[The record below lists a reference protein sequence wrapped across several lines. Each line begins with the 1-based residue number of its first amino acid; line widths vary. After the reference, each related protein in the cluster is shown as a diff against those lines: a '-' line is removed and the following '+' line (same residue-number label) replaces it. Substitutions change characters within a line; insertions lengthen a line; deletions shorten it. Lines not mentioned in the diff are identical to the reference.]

1 MCSLDKKT
9 LLIGL
14 DAACWDYLD
23 PLLQADRLPAL
34 RKIID
39 AGNGGIL
46 KSTLPAMTPTAWSTL
61 ITGKNPGKH
70 GVFEMMWRKPGG
82 YDFVPTSAGSRQG
95 TPFWKYLN
103 DAGIRVGL
111 VNIPFTHPPTPVD
124 GFMLCGFGAPETARD
139 LTWPPEALEWV
150 DNGAEPY
157 RPAVSTELLRSGRPE
172 KILEAEVRHQAH
184 VIEIG
189 LALAEKRP
197 VDVLAINFM
206 LTDHANHKMPRA
218 DLLDEAGRRRA
229 GLRRRPVCGAFLRR
243 VPAAG
248 GCQSFPPGHRQ
259 LRRPVRTHPSIP
271 RTRNR
276 DDRWCRGGAALPP
289 GSVLDSEA

>member
-172 KILEAEVRHQAH
+172 KILEAEVSISIPSRWSDMELMMKLLPEST
-184 VIEIG
+184 VSWCRV
-189 LALAEKRP
+189 ALANGAAKGRLRRFAMP
-197 VDVLAINFM
+197 ASRKFPSSASVSACRWRWWNSPAMSAAWKGRIPPSS
-206 LTDHANHKMPRA
+206 TKMPR
-218 DLLDEAGRRRA
+218 
-229 GLRRRPVCGAFLRR
+229 
-243 VPAAG
+243 
-248 GCQSFPPGHRQ
+248 
-259 LRRPVRTHPSIP
+259 
-271 RTRNR
+271 TR
-276 DDRWCRGGAALPP
+276 
-289 GSVLDSEA
+289 